1 MQKQGETIAS
11 DLPRIRRARPGK
23 APKMLVVDWV
33 GGGRDTVDLTGL
45 IARYEAFAPLDDA
58 DEFAGVEVVNWGGGV
73 AWACGVD
80 YSADSLA
87 RLAEEQRPMTAAEFV
102 RWQEKMNVSN
112 REAADLLDRSL
123 TTIKNYRSGAVE
135 ISLPVATTLR
145 TMMHDPTVFVAH
157 FRSRKPG
164 RPRKTG

>member
-1 MQKQGETIAS
+1 MTS

-23 APKMLVVDWV
+23 APRTLVVDWV

-45 IARYEAFAPLDDA
+45 IARFGAFAPLDDA

-87 RLAEEQRPMTAAEFV
+87 RLAEEQSSMTAAEFV
-102 RWQEKMNVSN
+102 RWQERMDISN

-135 ISLPVATTLR
+135 ISLPVATTVR
-145 TMMHDPTVFVAH
+145 AMMHDPTVFVAH
-157 FRSRKPG
+157 YRPTKRG
-164 RPRKTG
+164 RPRKAG